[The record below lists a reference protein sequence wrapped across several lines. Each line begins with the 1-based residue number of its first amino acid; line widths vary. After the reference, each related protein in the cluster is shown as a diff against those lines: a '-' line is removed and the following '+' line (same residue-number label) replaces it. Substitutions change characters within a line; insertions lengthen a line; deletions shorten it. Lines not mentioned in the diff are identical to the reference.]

1 MCEWMSVPLHF
12 CVLTEVTCKSHA
24 IAAAFD
30 ACGMHSQ
37 VSEKRAKQWCTSKGG
52 IPFFETSA
60 KEGTDVEKAFQT
72 IVHNALQNETEEELC
87 VFYRRAAMPSLVWR
101 CCAFP
106 VLEIMRIVRKLN
118 HGLRLSHAVE
128 VAAAASGRDSS

>member
-1 MCEWMSVPLHF
+1 MSSRLA
-12 CVLTEVTCKSHA
+12 TCSKR
-24 IAAAFD
+24 
-30 ACGMHSQ
+30 MQ

-87 VFYRRAAMPSLVWR
+87 VTFTFAFMQCLVYCR
-101 CCAFP
+101 D
-106 VLEIMRIVRKLN
+106 
-118 HGLRLSHAVE
+118 
-128 VAAAASGRDSS
+128 AS

>member
-1 MCEWMSVPLHF
+1 MVLLCTGCMCEWLSVPLHF
-12 CVLTEVTCKSHA
+12 CVLTGVTCNSHA

-87 VFYRRAAMPSLVWR
+87 VFLPPR
-101 CCAFP
+101 CHAF
-106 VLEIMRIVRKLN
+106 LALAL
-118 HGLRLSHAVE
+118 LRLPCAGDHVHSSQVE
-128 VAAAASGRDSS
+128 